1 MACPVASLVALGAL
15 FPPARTLFARDRR
28 RWVAWTGLALLAAGW
43 IAYYL
48 FGRRPSVRIGME
60 VASVL
65 LLVLAGVRIRVLAG
79 RDGNGAAWARAWRD
93 AGRLGWQLLRSPW
106 VLAAKVVLLTMLVL
120 EWTGIADLTARQFAL
135 AILALFAAVGFR
147 IVQMQRPARFETL
160 ESLAAR
166 PVEGSCPLGF
176 DAGPRSETARS

>member
-15 FPPARTLFARDRR
+15 FPPVRTLFARDRM
-28 RWVAWTGLALLAAGW
+28 RWLAWTALALFAAGW

-48 FGRRPSVRIGME
+48 VARRPSVRIAME
-60 VASVL
+60 IMSVVMLVVAGL
-65 LLVLAGVRIRVLAG
+65 RIRVLAR
-79 RDGNGAAWARAWRD
+79 RDGNGAAWSRAWRD

-120 EWTGIADLTARQFAL
+120 EWSGRADLSATQFAL
-135 AILALFAAVGFR
+135 AILALFTAVGVR

-160 ESLAAR
+160 ESLATR

-176 DAGPRSETARS
+176 DAGARSETARS